1 MTDRTPLDTPPIER
15 ANSFIGGAFRN
26 RRYTRLSSS
35 IVLSMLFLAV
45 FVTPAVMA
53 ASTTKN
59 GGTTATAGVV
69 MLAVIG
75 GLNAFFY
82 PLVREVY
89 FRMTQP
95 MREGV
100 GLLFLGGVLI
110 LILWGVKIFVALL
123 LWTFAFL
130 LGIPAF
136 LYLAVTEANG
146 RGWRL
151 VG

>member
-1 MTDRTPLDTPPIER
+1 MTDHAHFDTPPIER
-15 ANSFIGGAFRN
+15 ASSFVGGAFRN

-35 IVLSMLFLAV
+35 IVLSILFLAV
-45 FVTPAVMA
+45 FVAPAIVA
-53 ASTTKN
+53 ASTTTN
-59 GGTTATAGVV
+59 GPTSATAG
-69 MLAVIG
+69 LAALAFIG

-136 LYLAVTEANG
+136 LYLALTEANG

>member
-1 MTDRTPLDTPPIER
+1 MTEPLNLDTPPIER
-15 ANSFIGGAFRN
+15 ARSFVGGAFRN

-35 IVLSMLFLAV
+35 IVLSILFLAV
-45 FVTPAVMA
+45 FVTPAIVA
-53 ASTTKN
+53 ASTTPN
-59 GGTTATAGVV
+59 GPMSATAGLVT
-69 MLAVIG
+69 LAVIG

-100 GLLFLGGVLI
+100 GFLLLGGVLV
-110 LILWGVKIFVALL
+110 LILWGVKIFVAML

-136 LYLAVTEANG
+136 LYLALTEANG